1 MVPDSPEKPAN
12 RRSSVGE
19 PSSPKI
25 TSELG
30 TLVRT
35 RRRSNRVVIIPL
47 RYLEIPTFYSYSLP
61 RNATKSKD
69 LRYMMELAQERSRS
83 LWDMDHE
90 LYVNL

>member
-35 RRRSNRVVIIPL
+35 RRRSNRVVFGDHSPSL
-47 RYLEIPTFYSYSLP
+47 FGNSNFLLLFFTKKRNEI
-61 RNATKSKD
+61 
-69 LRYMMELAQERSRS
+69 
-83 LWDMDHE
+83 
-90 LYVNL
+90 